1 MRHIKNFFHDI
12 NDIILAILIV
22 AIAAGVI
29 YWRMQMILDYPK
41 TIVSNQSVTEE
52 PAAEDQAEE
61 EPAAEEPAAEQP
73 AVDAAGAEGTE
84 TTTEASEGEA
94 PAEDAGQ

>member
-12 NDIILAILIV
+12 NDIVLAILIV

-29 YWRMQMILDYPK
+29 YWRMQIILDYPK
-41 TIVSNQSVTEE
+41 TIVSNQTVTEE
-52 PAAEDQAEE
+52 PAAEDQVTE

-73 AVDAAGAEGTE
+73 AEDATEGTE